1 MYLAY
6 MIKSDK
12 PEKKY
17 KVIVSDG
24 NTLKTIYFGSS
35 MYEDYTTMHKNDT
48 RRERTSMPSPAC
60 ETALC
65 CRVRKKLYIDR
76 HKSKEDWNNPFTAG
90 FWSRWILWNKKTIL
104 ASIKDTEKRFKMEIY
119 YKK

>member
-35 MYEDYTTMHKNDT
+35 MYEDYTMHKNDI
-48 RRERTSMPSPAC
+48 
-60 ETALC
+60 
-65 CRVRKKLYIDR
+65 RKKLYIDR

>member
-1 MYLAY
+1 

-24 NTLKTIYFGSS
+24 NILKTIYFGSS
-35 MYEDYTTMHKNDT
+35 MYEDYTMHKNDT
-48 RRERTSMPSPAC
+48 
-60 ETALC
+60 
-65 CRVRKKLYIDR
+65 RKKLYIDR

>member
-35 MYEDYTTMHKNDT
+35 MYEDYTMHKNDI
-48 RRERTSMPSPAC
+48 
-60 ETALC
+60 
-65 CRVRKKLYIDR
+65 RKKLYSDR

-90 FWSRWILWNKKTIL
+90 FWSRWILWNKKLFWHLLKTL
-104 ASIKDTEKRFKMEIY
+104 KKDLKWKYIT
-119 YKK
+119 